1 MKLVFNLEL
10 LTNLS
15 NKVVCVFKIEQQ
27 DFIKRNIDIRIYA
40 QQILELLIVKYH
52 F

>member
-15 NKVVCVFKIEQQ
+15 NKIVCVFKIEQQ
-27 DFIKRNIDIRIYA
+27 NFIKSNMDIRIYA
-40 QQILELLIVKYH
+40 QQIFELLFVK
-52 F
+52 